1 MSMQVWEHAN
11 KTDERFTKQFKGAG
25 GFEGTSVNPHYLLK
39 KATELWGP
47 AGSNWGW
54 TIADEQYIE
63 GAPLGTADNIVG
75 RQVMHVVRVCL
86 WYTHEGQRGEVI
98 GTGTTPFV
106 FQNKYGAQT
115 DFEAP
120 KKSVTDAV
128 GNALSKLGF
137 AADIFMGM
145 FDNAEYRDQ
154 IRDEIALEEADNKV
168 EEAARQHAEY
178 LALKHAL
185 ENGMRNA
192 TSLNALQQQYGLA
205 VRKAQHRGDSV
216 WQESLKKLFLELK
229 NKGESNAME
238 KSA

>member
-1 MSMQVWEHAN
+1 MTMNVWNHAS
-11 KTDERFTKQFKGAG
+11 KTDERFTKSFKGTG
-25 GFEGTSVNPHYLLK
+25 GFEGTSVNPHYLLR

-47 AGSNWGW
+47 VGINWGW
-54 TIADEQYIE
+54 TIADEQYVD
-63 GAPLGTADNIVG
+63 GGPLGTAENIIG
-75 RQVMHVVRVCL
+75 KQVMHVVRVCL
-86 WYTHEGQRGEVI
+86 WYVQDGQRGEVI

-145 FDNAEYRDQ
+145 FDSAEYRDS

-178 LALKHAL
+178 EALKESL
-185 ENGMRNA
+185 ERGMRNA
-192 TSLNALQQQYGLA
+192 TSLTALQTQYGLS
-205 VRKAQHRGDSV
+205 VRKAQHRGDTEWLS
-216 WQESLKKLFLELK
+216 SLKKLFLELK
-229 NKGESNAME
+229 NNME
-238 KSA
+238 KAA